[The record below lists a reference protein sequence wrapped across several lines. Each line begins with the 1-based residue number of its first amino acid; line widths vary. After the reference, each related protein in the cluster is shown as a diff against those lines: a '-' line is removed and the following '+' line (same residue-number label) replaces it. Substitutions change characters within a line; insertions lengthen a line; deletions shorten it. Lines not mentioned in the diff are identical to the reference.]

1 MVVVELCSNFCCP
14 WLLVVEVVCVVHC
27 SLFIDDDA
35 VAVDEMQDNELLFS
49 VVVTAMVC
57 IVLCIIL
64 LIKLAVGVER
74 GLASMSD

>member
-1 MVVVELCSNFCCP
+1 MVVLLCSNFCGP

-35 VAVDEMQDNELLFS
+35 TAVALMQDNELLFS

-57 IVLCIIL
+57 IYYL
-64 LIKLAVGVER
+64 LYCNVLAVGVER
-74 GLASMSD
+74 GLA

>member
-1 MVVVELCSNFCCP
+1 MVLVELCSNFSCP
-14 WLLVVEVVCVVHC
+14 WLLVVEVVVHC

-35 VAVDEMQDNELLFS
+35 VAAVDEMQDNELLFS

>member
-14 WLLVVEVVCVVHC
+14 WLFLVVEVVVHC